1 MRRIAAAV
9 GAALGLG
16 GCLPGVDLPP
26 AAAAPAFD
34 PVAFFAGPTRGS
46 GTLTTLTGGRKA
58 ISVTSVGTPAPDG
71 SLVLRQDI
79 TTEGDG
85 TRQRTWTIHPLG
97 GGRYT
102 GTLTEAVGPVTA
114 EVVGNRMTIR
124 YKTKD
129 YRVRQTLVL
138 GADGRVANRLDVVK
152 WGLNVA
158 RLGETIVPD

>member
-1 MRRIAAAV
+1 MKRLAGAV
-9 GAALGLG
+9 VAALTLG
-16 GCLPGVDLPP
+16 GCLPAVDLPP
-26 AAAAPAFD
+26 AAATPAFD
-34 PVAFFAGPTRGS
+34 PLAFFAGPTRGS
-46 GTLTTLTGGRKA
+46 GTLTTLTGGRKT
-58 ISVTSVGTPAPDG
+58 ITVTSVGTPGADG
-71 SLVLRQDI
+71 ILVLRQNI

-85 TRQRTWTIHPLG
+85 TRQRTWTIKPLG

-102 GTLTEAVGPVTA
+102 GTLTEAVGAVTA

-124 YKTKD
+124 YATKD

-158 RLGETIVPD
+158 RLGETIIPD